1 MLLSRRVNMRLIMI
15 LLESILAAA
24 VIATAG
30 CESLYDEYIPQSG
43 GNYIY
48 LFRSNSTTTGNLGGR
63 AGADA
68 ICWDTYASKYALL
81 EVRNVRAFLNVSVY
95 DTIREMPEN
104 HGIPADAPVVA
115 MNSTTGAPGP
125 FLATSWDD
133 LLDGSI
139 SKNLFSAGLF
149 TGGANYW
156 TGDISGYGTTGLDGD
171 LNCNGWTSSSAVLHG
186 RGGDNMQSGVGWL
199 SVANLLCDGSTS
211 VPLLCVAW

>member
-1 MLLSRRVNMRLIMI
+1 MRAI
-15 LLESILAAA
+15 LVLFASVIVAA
-24 VIATAG
+24 VIGFTA
-30 CESLYDEYIPQSG
+30 CESLYDEYIPQNG

-68 ICWDTYASKYALL
+68 ICRGTYETWYSHLEALH
-81 EVRNVRAFLNVSVY
+81 VRAFLNVSAY

-115 MNSTTGAPGP
+115 MNYTTGAPGP
-125 FLATSWDD
+125 FLATSWYD

-139 SKNLFSAGLF
+139 SMSLYSAGLF
-149 TGGANYW
+149 TGGSNYW

-171 LNCNGWTSSSAVLHG
+171 LNCNGWTSSSTVLHG